1 MAEKVEIDIP
11 GIGLI
16 EAKNAATEATLMEIL
31 KVLENTQKDNNKN
44 AKGKSGANQGGG
56 SGGKEAKE
64 GAANQS
70 RLNKETKDGIGAAKA
85 FAAAGK
91 LAGSSF
97 KLVGQSAHLAAYSIS
112 GLAAGAGAAAGA
124 VISLGK
130 NTLDLGAKFADVL
143 QTMANVGDSTT
154 AAAGALRMIPVVGGA
169 LGGAFAAVAGAVEG
183 SVKSYQTAASVG
195 ATFNGSVNDMSR
207 AASGAGMTLDGFANL
222 IKSNAENLIYL
233 GGTTEA
239 GAKQFAGLAKELQG
253 SGAGA
258 ELQRLGFTTEQIN
271 GGMAKYI
278 GILGKTGALSGM
290 TTSQIAAAS
299 GSYLKELD
307 GLAKIT
313 GQTREEKQKEQDA
326 LMKDAQVRAAMA
338 GMDAESQKQMM
349 NYITSFPKEQQ
360 AAIKDMI
367 ATGNVTSEEAI
378 KLQSMLPGVAEQ
390 TMQFGRTMQ
399 AGGKIN
405 AEQMNSARNNAIK
418 EAKDSVMR
426 NKARGMYDK
435 EAGEAYVGAANLASM
450 EIDGLSKAMGE
461 QSKATD
467 KANLAENLTKAKQRL
482 AEFSNTFQQALANPA
497 MLDMLMKSFETLASF
512 VQQVIVPAFN
522 IFAQMLSA
530 VIPVVTSLLM
540 PAFKA
545 LGEFMQSTIIPA
557 FNILGTWVRDA
568 IVPIFKQA
576 WSIISETVGSFTKM
590 LGITSDVGDGLGT
603 FEEILYDISYFIED
617 NLQPILLGFGV
628 LIGAV
633 IVAKV
638 IAFGAAMLSMLA
650 PIGSFVVGLA
660 SATWSVLKM
669 SAQVAISALQFVGS
683 VTMMAAR
690 ATMAGISMLVGLG
703 PVALIGLAA
712 AAAIGGLVWGFKKLG
727 GDLTVLTDAFK
738 WAGSWVNTLFLKLQL
753 GIYSLLNKIPGMR
766 GDFDSDIKGIGEK
779 LKENEENRAK
789 LEDDMANRRKAN
801 IQQQKDDE
809 AKALADKKKA
819 DEDQA
824 AAKAQGD
831 VAAGA
836 RDDKAAKRDEERR
849 ARAARRE
856 QDAIKKKEDAELGAI
871 DKKEE
876 REKAAADEA
885 KGVTVDKSDPLQMLK
900 TFAAQQKSAFTQE
913 AKALDDKDKAR
924 SDLALAS
931 QEYAKAVE
939 QNGKATTDLE
949 RKAAEERMK
958 AAEERLGK
966 ANKANESADEV
977 VKAAVDRMKA
987 AKEGKDPGAVAA
999 GKPKEEKTETA
1010 KAPEASGK
1018 PAGSSGPQEGVKT
1031 DAAMAKYLQTIALIE
1046 SGGDKN
1052 AKAGTSSASG
1062 MFQFTEGT
1070 WKQMTKEMGKDYS
1083 KEDRFDPKKA
1093 AEVAEYFSKKQKAQI
1108 EKSTGRE
1115 AGMTDMYMAHFL
1127 GAGGASKFLK
1137 AKDKDP
1143 TQSAAAL
1150 DPAAAKAN
1158 KNIYYNK
1165 EGKERSVQEVYD
1177 LMDKKVKAQSERVEK
1192 GKVNADVAAIGGGS
1206 YKPGTKVDAVA
1217 EGKPKP
1223 QDTKTETKPEDA
1235 AKARAD
1241 AAANDPRR
1249 TDKPV
1254 AQAETKKEEK
1264 PVAQAE
1270 TKKEEKPVAQAETK
1284 KEEATQTPTGAMQS
1298 LIKDGIVPTTIAFQ
1312 DLIKKGIMPM
1322 LTGTQVKGLDKG
1334 AVKPENSLSPGEE
1347 LVKATAEAQNKAR
1360 GMYDADASKSYVAMS
1375 KMLES
1380 PLTSIADLSKIDL
1393 TKASQTVQPKNM
1405 STSAAFET
1413 PKTEIIAQA
1422 EKAAAEKAALEKQ
1435 QAEYREKLKQE
1446 EAMAMTGPSNQEG
1459 ALSGSSDLNTA
1470 LAELIAI
1477 GKRTADLNEKQLSVQ
1492 SSLSGDLFA

>member
-1 MAEKVEIDIP
+1 
-11 GIGLI
+11 
-16 EAKNAATEATLMEIL
+16 
-31 KVLENTQKDNNKN
+31 
-44 AKGKSGANQGGG
+44 
-56 SGGKEAKE
+56 
-64 GAANQS
+64 
-70 RLNKETKDGIGAAKA
+70 
-85 FAAAGK
+85 
-91 LAGSSF
+91 
-97 KLVGQSAHLAAYSIS
+97 
-112 GLAAGAGAAAGA
+112 
-124 VISLGK
+124 
-130 NTLDLGAKFADVL
+130 
-143 QTMANVGDSTT
+143 
-154 AAAGALRMIPVVGGA
+154 
-169 LGGAFAAVAGAVEG
+169 
-183 SVKSYQTAASVG
+183 
-195 ATFNGSVNDMSR
+195 
-207 AASGAGMTLDGFANL
+207 
-222 IKSNAENLIYL
+222 
-233 GGTTEA
+233 
-239 GAKQFAGLAKELQG
+239 
-253 SGAGA
+253 
-258 ELQRLGFTTEQIN
+258 
-271 GGMAKYI
+271 
-278 GILGKTGALSGM
+278 
-290 TTSQIAAAS
+290 
-299 GSYLKELD
+299 
-307 GLAKIT
+307 
-313 GQTREEKQKEQDA
+313 
-326 LMKDAQVRAAMA
+326 
-338 GMDAESQKQMM
+338 
-349 NYITSFPKEQQ
+349 
-360 AAIKDMI
+360 
-367 ATGNVTSEEAI
+367 
-378 KLQSMLPGVAEQ
+378 
-390 TMQFGRTMQ
+390 
-399 AGGKIN
+399 
-405 AEQMNSARNNAIK
+405 
-418 EAKDSVMR
+418 
-426 NKARGMYDK
+426 
-435 EAGEAYVGAANLASM
+435 
-450 EIDGLSKAMGE
+450 
-461 QSKATD
+461 
-467 KANLAENLTKAKQRL
+467 
-482 AEFSNTFQQALANPA
+482 
-497 MLDMLMKSFETLASF
+497 
-512 VQQVIVPAFN
+512 
-522 IFAQMLSA
+522 
-530 VIPVVTSLLM
+530 M
-540 PAFKA
+540 PAFKV

-576 WSIISETVGSFTKM
+576 WSIISETVSGFARM
-590 LGITSDVGDGLGT
+590 LGITDSLGDGLGV
-603 FEEILYDISYFIED
+603 FEEMLYDISYFIED

-628 LIGAV
+628 LIGTV
-633 IVAKV
+633 LVAKLV
-638 IAFGAAMLSMLA
+638 AWGAGVLASLA
-650 PIGSFVVGLA
+650 PLGSFVVGLA
-660 SATWSVLKM
+660 SATWSLMKTAV
-669 SAQVAISALQFVGS
+669 SVTISAVQFVAAL
-683 VTMMAAR
+683 TMMAGR
-690 ATMAGISMLVGLG
+690 AIMASLAFLGISA
-703 PVALIGLAA
+703 PVALFVAGIAA
-712 AAAIGGLVWGFKKLG
+712 GIFIFKKLG
-727 GDLTVLTDAFK
+727 GDMQIFADAIK
-738 WAGSWVNTLFLKLQL
+738 WAGSWVNTLFLKLQM

-766 GDFDSDIKGIGEK
+766 GDFDKDIQGIGEK
-779 LKENEENRAK
+779 LKENEDNRAK
-789 LEDDMANRRKAN
+789 LEDDMANRR
-801 IQQQKDDE
+801 QQNLQKQKDDE

-819 DEDQA
+819 EADQA

-831 VAAGA
+831 ANAST
-836 RDDKAAKRDEERR
+836 RDEKAAKRDEERR

-856 QDAIKKKEDAELGAI
+856 QDAIQKKETAELGAI
-871 DKKEE
+871 DAKTE
-876 REKAAADEA
+876 REKTAAEEA
-885 KGVTVDKSDPLQMLK
+885 KGVTVDKSDPIQMLK

-977 VKAAVDRMKA
+977 VKAAAERMKA
-987 AKEGKDPGAVAA
+987 AKQGKDTGAVAP
-999 GKPKEEKTETA
+999 GSPKEEKTETS
-1010 KAPEASGK
+1010 KGPEASGK

-1223 QDTKTETKPEDA
+1223 QDGKTETKPETGRTGD
-1235 AKARAD
+1235 
-1241 AAANDPRR
+1241 DPRR
-1249 TDKPV
+1249 TDR
-1254 AQAETKKEEK
+1254 QAAAEAKKEE
-1264 PVAQAE
+1264 
-1270 TKKEEKPVAQAETK
+1270 T
-1284 KEEATQTPTGAMQS
+1284 TQTPVGSMQS

-1322 LTGTQVKGLDKG
+1322 LTGTQIKGLDKG

-1347 LVKATAEAQNKAR
+1347 IVKAR
-1360 GMYDADASKSYVAMS
+1360 GMFDATAGMAGVAM
-1375 KMLES
+1375 
-1380 PLTSIADLSKIDL
+1380 A
-1393 TKASQTVQPKNM
+1393 KNVRP
-1405 STSAAFET
+1405 STSFET

-1422 EKAAAEKAALEKQ
+1422 EKAATEKAAAKEKEM
-1435 QAEYREKLKQE
+1435 AEKDAKFK
-1446 EAMAMTGPSNQEG
+1446 EAMAKTESSSQEG

>member
-16 EAKNAATEATLMEIL
+16 EAKNAATEATLLEIL
-31 KVLENTQKDNNKN
+31 DVLKGTQKDNNKN
-44 AKGKSGANQGGG
+44 AKDKGKGGAG
-56 SGGKEAKE
+56 SGGAGKADAANMAAFNKEQQSAGKSFSIL
-64 GAANQS
+64 GAAARGVGLAFNTVG
-70 RLNKETKDGIGAAKA
+70 KTAGIAVGGFNRMAGGAAM
-85 FAAAGK
+85 AAG
-91 LAGSSF
+91 ATVTF
-97 KLVGQSAHLAAYSIS
+97 GQKA
-112 GLAAGAGAAAGA
+112 LAAGE
-124 VISLGK
+124 SM
-130 NTLDLGAKFADVL
+130 TDLIER
-143 QTMANVGDSTT
+143 MANVGDSTT
-154 AAAGALRMIPVVGGA
+154 AAANALRVIPGVGGI
-169 LGGAFAAVAGAVEG
+169 LGNVLGAVAGQLEK
-183 SVKSYQTAASVG
+183 SVASYQTAASVG
-195 ATFNGSVNDMSR
+195 ATFNGSVQDMSR
-207 AASGAGMTLDGFANL
+207 AASGAGMTLDQFANL

-233 GGTTEA
+233 GGTTES
-239 GAKQFAGLAKELQG
+239 GAKAFAGLAKELQG

-271 GGMAKYI
+271 SGMARYI

-360 AAIKDMI
+360 SAIKDMI

-405 AEQMNSARNNAIK
+405 AEQMNSARNNAIR

-482 AEFSNTFQQALANPA
+482 AEFSNSFQMALANSG
-497 MLDMLMKSFETLASF
+497 MLDTLMNVFQTLGNF
-512 VQQVIVPAFN
+512 VLSVIVPVFKV
-522 IFAQMLSA
+522 FAEALNT
-530 VIPVVTSLLM
+530 VIPMVTAFLIPAFKMLGEFVSNTIMPAFQVLGAWVNDGLMPIFTSLWGTVSTVVTSLTSLVGGVM
-540 PAFKA
+540 GTVSVVEDIFEPA
-545 LGEFMQSTIIPA
+545 LY
-557 FNILGTWVRDA
+557 A
-568 IVPIFKQA
+568 I
-576 WSIISETVGSFTKM
+576 
-590 LGITSDVGDGLGT
+590 SD
-603 FEEILYDISYFIED
+603 FIED
-617 NLQPILLGFGV
+617 NLAPALATLAVVAIP
-628 LIGAV
+628 AV
-633 IVAKV
+633 IAK
-638 IAFGAAMLSMLA
+638 M
-650 PIGSFVVGLA
+650 
-660 SATWSVLKM
+660 
-669 SAQVAISALQFVGS
+669 
-683 VTMMAAR
+683 
-690 ATMAGISMLVGLG
+690 ATMAMSMLGTIVNF
-703 PVALIGLAA
+703 VALNLPMIGFTIAVG
-712 AAAIGGLVWGFKKLG
+712 AIMYLFKKFGVDLG
-727 GDLTVLTDAFK
+727 VVSDALK
-738 WAGSWVNTLFLKLQL
+738 WAGSMIETIFTYFKL
-753 GIYSLLNKIPGMR
+753 GVFKLLDLLPGMSFKKEIEEA
-766 GDFDSDIKGIGEK
+766 GKQIE
-779 LKENEENRAK
+779 ENEKKRAE
-789 LEDDMANRRKAN
+789 LEDDMAKRRQAN
-801 IQQQKDDE
+801 LKKE
-809 AKALADKKKA
+809 EDK
-819 DEDQA
+819 ENSR
-824 AAKAQGD
+824 
-831 VAAGA
+831 VN
-836 RDDKAAKRDEERR
+836 RDEKRAERR
-849 ARAARRE
+849 DKRE
-856 QDAIKKKEDAELGAI
+856 KDAIKNKENAELSAI

-876 REKAAADEA
+876 REKTAAAEA
-885 KGVTVDKSDPLQMLK
+885 KGVTVDKSDPIQMLK

-913 AKALDDKDKAR
+913 AKALDDK
-924 SDLALAS
+924 
-931 QEYAKAVE
+931 AKAQSELTLADQELIKAKE
-939 QNGKATTDLE
+939 QAGKASNDLE
-949 RKAAEERMK
+949 RKAAEERVK
-958 AAEERLGK
+958 AAEERQKK
-966 ANKANESADEV
+966 AQAAQEKANEAAD
-977 VKAAVDRMKA
+977 KAAERMKL

-999 GKPKEEKTETA
+999 GKAKEEKTETS
-1010 KAPEASGK
+1010 KGPEASGK

-1177 LMDKKVKAQSERVEK
+1177 LMDQKVKKQSARVEQ

-1223 QDTKTETKPEDA
+1223 QDGKTETRPEDA

-1254 AQAETKKEEK
+1254 AQAETKKEE
-1264 PVAQAE
+1264 AM
-1270 TKKEEKPVAQAETK
+1270 
-1284 KEEATQTPTGAMQS
+1284 QTPAGAMQS

-1322 LTGTQVKGLDKG
+1322 LTGTQVRGLDKG
-1334 AVKPENSLSPGEE
+1334 TVKPEDSLKPGEE
-1347 LVKATAEAQNKAR
+1347 LMKSLPKVAETMMAQNKTR
-1360 GMYDADASKSYVAMS
+1360 GTFDTDAGKSLMA
-1375 KMLES
+1375 
-1380 PLTSIADLSKIDL
+1380 TA
-1393 TKASQTVQPKNM
+1393 KNM
-1405 STSAAFET
+1405 SASTSFET

-1477 GKRTADLNEKQLSVQ
+1477 SKRTADLNEKQLSVQ

>member
-1 MAEKVEIDIP
+1 
-11 GIGLI
+11 
-16 EAKNAATEATLMEIL
+16 
-31 KVLENTQKDNNKN
+31 
-44 AKGKSGANQGGG
+44 
-56 SGGKEAKE
+56 
-64 GAANQS
+64 
-70 RLNKETKDGIGAAKA
+70 
-85 FAAAGK
+85 
-91 LAGSSF
+91 
-97 KLVGQSAHLAAYSIS
+97 
-112 GLAAGAGAAAGA
+112 
-124 VISLGK
+124 
-130 NTLDLGAKFADVL
+130 
-143 QTMANVGDSTT
+143 
-154 AAAGALRMIPVVGGA
+154 
-169 LGGAFAAVAGAVEG
+169 
-183 SVKSYQTAASVG
+183 
-195 ATFNGSVNDMSR
+195 
-207 AASGAGMTLDGFANL
+207 
-222 IKSNAENLIYL
+222 
-233 GGTTEA
+233 
-239 GAKQFAGLAKELQG
+239 
-253 SGAGA
+253 
-258 ELQRLGFTTEQIN
+258 
-271 GGMAKYI
+271 
-278 GILGKTGALSGM
+278 
-290 TTSQIAAAS
+290 
-299 GSYLKELD
+299 
-307 GLAKIT
+307 
-313 GQTREEKQKEQDA
+313 
-326 LMKDAQVRAAMA
+326 
-338 GMDAESQKQMM
+338 
-349 NYITSFPKEQQ
+349 
-360 AAIKDMI
+360 
-367 ATGNVTSEEAI
+367 
-378 KLQSMLPGVAEQ
+378 
-390 TMQFGRTMQ
+390 
-399 AGGKIN
+399 
-405 AEQMNSARNNAIK
+405 
-418 EAKDSVMR
+418 
-426 NKARGMYDK
+426 
-435 EAGEAYVGAANLASM
+435 
-450 EIDGLSKAMGE
+450 
-461 QSKATD
+461 
-467 KANLAENLTKAKQRL
+467 
-482 AEFSNTFQQALANPA
+482 
-497 MLDMLMKSFETLASF
+497 
-512 VQQVIVPAFN
+512 
-522 IFAQMLSA
+522 
-530 VIPVVTSLLM
+530 
-540 PAFKA
+540 
-545 LGEFMQSTIIPA
+545 
-557 FNILGTWVRDA
+557 
-568 IVPIFKQA
+568 
-576 WSIISETVGSFTKM
+576 
-590 LGITSDVGDGLGT
+590 
-603 FEEILYDISYFIED
+603 
-617 NLQPILLGFGV
+617 
-628 LIGAV
+628 
-633 IVAKV
+633 
-638 IAFGAAMLSMLA
+638 
-650 PIGSFVVGLA
+650 
-660 SATWSVLKM
+660 M

-1223 QDTKTETKPEDA
+1223 QDTKAETKPEDA

-1241 AAANDPRR
+1241 AAAADPRR

-1254 AQAETKKEEK
+1254 V
-1264 PVAQAE
+1264 PAE

-1284 KEEATQTPTGAMQS
+1284 KEEATQTPVGAMQS

-1405 STSAAFET
+1405 STSTAFET

>member
-16 EAKNAATEATLMEIL
+16 EAKNAATEATLLEIL
-31 KVLENTQKDNNKN
+31 KVMQGTQKAIQQQGKD
-44 AKGKSGANQGGG
+44 KGKGG
-56 SGGKEAKE
+56 SSAGGAGKADAANMAAFNKEQQSAGKSFSIL
-64 GAANQS
+64 GAAARGVGLAFNTVG
-70 RLNKETKDGIGAAKA
+70 KTAGIAVGGFNRMAGGAAM
-85 FAAAGK
+85 AAG
-91 LAGSSF
+91 ATVTF
-97 KLVGQSAHLAAYSIS
+97 GQKA
-112 GLAAGAGAAAGA
+112 LAAGE
-124 VISLGK
+124 SM
-130 NTLDLGAKFADVL
+130 TDLIERL
-143 QTMANVGDSTT
+143 ANVGDSTT
-154 AAAGALRMIPVVGGA
+154 AAANALRVIPGVGGVLA
-169 LGGAFAAVAGAVEG
+169 NVLGAVAGQMEK
-183 SVKSYQTAASVG
+183 SVASYQTAASVG
-195 ATFNGSVNDMSR
+195 ATFNGSVQDMSR
-207 AASGAGMTLDGFANL
+207 AASGAGMTLDQFANL

-233 GGTTEA
+233 GGTTES
-239 GAKQFAGLAKELQG
+239 GAKAFAGLAKELQG

-271 GGMAKYI
+271 GGMARYI

-405 AEQMNSARNNAIK
+405 AEQMNSARNNAIR

-482 AEFSNTFQQALANPA
+482 AEFSNSFQMALANSG
-497 MLDMLMKSFETLASF
+497 MLDTLMNVFQTLGNF
-512 VQQVIVPAFN
+512 VISVIVPVFKVFSDALN
-522 IFAQMLSA
+522 T
-530 VIPVVTSLLM
+530 VIPMVTAFLIPAFKMLGEFVNNTIM
-540 PAFKA
+540 PAFQV
-545 LGEFMQSTIIPA
+545 LGA
-557 FNILGTWVRDA
+557 WVKDGLM
-568 IVPIFKQA
+568 PIFTSL
-576 WSIISETVGSFTKM
+576 WGTVSTV
-590 LGITSDVGDGLGT
+590 ITSLTSLVGGVMGT
-603 FEEILYDISYFIED
+603 VSVVEDIFEPALYAISDFIED
-617 NLQPILLGFGV
+617 NLAPALATLAVVAIP
-628 LIGAV
+628 AV
-633 IVAKV
+633 IAK
-638 IAFGAAMLSMLA
+638 M
-650 PIGSFVVGLA
+650 
-660 SATWSVLKM
+660 
-669 SAQVAISALQFVGS
+669 
-683 VTMMAAR
+683 
-690 ATMAGISMLVGLG
+690 ATMAMSMLGTIANFIALNLPMIGFTIAVGAMVYL
-703 PVALIGLAA
+703 
-712 AAAIGGLVWGFKKLG
+712 FKKFGVDLG
-727 GDLTVLTDAFK
+727 VVTDALK
-738 WAGSWVNTLFLKLQL
+738 WAGSWISTLFLKLQY

-766 GDFDSDIKGIGEK
+766 GDFDNDLKSISEK
-779 LKENEENRAK
+779 MTDNEKDRAK
-789 LEDDMANRRKAN
+789 LEEDMAKRRQDNLKKEEDKENSRANR
-801 IQQQKDDE
+801 DE
-809 AKALADKKKA
+809 KRA
-819 DEDQA
+819 ER
-824 AAKAQGD
+824 
-831 VAAGA
+831 
-836 RDDKAAKRDEERR
+836 RDKRDK
-849 ARAARRE
+849 
-856 QDAIKKKEDAELGAI
+856 DAIKNKENAELGAI
-871 DKKEE
+871 DRKEE
-876 REKAAADEA
+876 REKTAAAEA
-885 KGVTVDKSDPLQMLK
+885 KGVTVDKSDPIQMLK

-958 AAEERLGK
+958 AAEERLAK
-966 ANKANESADEV
+966 ANKSNEAADEV
-977 VKAAVDRMKA
+977 VKKAAERMKA
-987 AKEGKDPGAVAA
+987 AKEGKDPGAVAS
-999 GKPKEEKTETA
+999 GKPKEEKTETS

-1093 AEVAEYFSKKQKAQI
+1093 AEVAEYFSKKQKSQI

-1177 LMDKKVKAQSERVEK
+1177 LMDQKVKKQSARVDA

-1206 YKPGTKVDAVA
+1206 FKPGQKVEAVA

-1223 QDTKTETKPEDA
+1223 QESKTETKPEDA

-1270 TKKEEKPVAQAETK
+1270 TKKEE
-1284 KEEATQTPTGAMQS
+1284 ATQTPAGAMQS

-1322 LTGTQVKGLDKG
+1322 LTGTQVKGLDKS
-1334 AVKPENSLSPGEE
+1334 KEE
-1347 LVKATAEAQNKAR
+1347 AEKAAKLKEAEAQGAVSLAEIQKNMAKGMSQPDAQKAAEQEAKSKAR
-1360 GMYDADASKSYVAMS
+1360 GMYDADAGKSFVAMS

-1446 EAMAMTGPSNQEG
+1446 EAMAMTGPSSQEG